1 MAEPDSRPPSQ
12 IEIYF
17 SILQRK
23 ALTPRHFASLAELDE
38 RIIRFQTEWQKV
50 AKPIDWRYT
59 RRDLNDY
66 LARLTEQD
74 RLPRAA

>member
-1 MAEPDSRPPSQ
+1 MNQ

-23 ALTPRHFASLAELDE
+23 ALTPRHFASLTSLED
-38 RIIRFQTEWQKV
+38 RIMNLQADWQKV

-59 RRDLNDY
+59 RRDRND
-66 LARLTEQD
+66 
-74 RLPRAA
+74 LPAAP